1 MLLRSLVAAVVVLAA
16 MASPLS
22 APHIP
27 AQEHDTRIARVVIT
41 RVDPASAVRITEIQ
55 HGTKKPN
62 PIGECTSSACT
73 IAAGRTISSTISSSA
88 GVTFEVLNAS
98 LGYQYQEQ
106 YSVTESC
113 TAPPLARGQVWQ
125 MFPRGDFVFF
135 SVNGSKGTAFLPTGV
150 FCQVHSDWP

>member
-1 MLLRSLVAAVVVLAA
+1 MMRTLAATAIAVAA
-16 MASPLS
+16 MASPLC
-22 APHIP
+22 APHVAALQNAP
-27 AQEHDTRIARVVIT
+27 RIAPVVIT
-41 RVDPASAVRITEIQ
+41 RVAPEGAVRITEIQ

-62 PIGECTSSACT
+62 PIGECTSSGCT
-73 IAAGRTISSTISSSA
+73 IAAGRTITSTISSNV

-113 TAPPLARGQVWQ
+113 TAPALTRGQVWQ